1 MFVKT
6 EVVLDDVL
14 VPLHHEPGASIPNHV
29 VALVASFTQLSWIAV
44 IITIIIMI
52 IIVVV
57 IIMII
62 ITIIIMIIIV
72 VIIMIITQPGLL
84 SNRNPAFGES

>member
-14 VPLHHEPGASIPNHV
+14 VPLHHEPGASVPNHV
-29 VALVASFTQLSWIAV
+29 VALVASFPQLSWIAV
-44 IITIIIMI
+44 IITIIIMV

-57 IIMII
+57 
-62 ITIIIMIIIV
+62 
-72 VIIMIITQPGLL
+72 IMIITQPGLL
-84 SNRNPAFGES
+84 SNRNPALGES